1 VNGRRARLARLA
13 RSAGARHGAVVGG
26 AMLVAGVLDYAVSV
40 VAGRWLGPT
49 DFGVFVSV
57 TAILQV
63 LLGVATAVRIVV
75 AHYGAA
81 ITAHPGG
88 AGELGAFLRA
98 VRSWCWRRGLAA
110 TAVAVVL
117 SPLLVRPL
125 RLATAWP
132 LWAASGMVLML
143 VLREAAL
150 GALQGVQEF
159 GALGLVQV
167 SQAVLRLTLA
177 AALIALGAGAPG
189 AIVAQPLAA
198 AAALALGARRLRP
211 YLAPRAGASGR
222 PVSWAYSASTV
233 AGLTLLGVLTNL
245 DALVV
250 KMSFSPAVAGDYGPV
265 VTFARISFFVPCG
278 LSFVLLPKATR
289 RGATGRDARPLVLL
303 SLAAVL
309 APGLALSAGYLLAP
323 GAVVRHVFT
332 GAYGD
337 PGLVLGLASV
347 AATLYAGV
355 NIWLTYAL
363 AVRRPQFVYAL
374 AGLVAVQAVLMFG
387 AAARGLG
394 AMTLTMVVGGVVG
407 NAAGWLTTCAR
418 RPEVA
423 RSVGA
428 ALAPAAE
435 QGG

>member
-1 VNGRRARLARLA
+1 MNRRSARLARLA
-13 RSAGARHGAVVGG
+13 RSAGARHGMMVGG
-26 AMLVAGVLDYAVSV
+26 AMLVAGMLDYAVSV

-49 DFGVFVSV
+49 GFGVFVSV

-63 LLGVATAVRIVV
+63 LLGVATAIRIVV

-110 TAVAVVL
+110 TAIAVVV

-125 RLATAWP
+125 RLSTAWP

-143 VLREAAL
+143 FLREAAL
-150 GALQGVQEF
+150 GALQGVQAF
-159 GALGLVQV
+159 DGLGLVQV
-167 SQAVLRLTLA
+167 CQALLRITLA
-177 AALIALGAGAPG
+177 AALIALGAGASG
-189 AIVAQPLAA
+189 AILAQPLAA
-198 AAALALGARRLRP
+198 AGALALGARWLRP
-211 YLAPRAGASGR
+211 YLGARAEASGR
-222 PVSWAYSASTV
+222 RVSWAYSASTV
-233 AGLTLLGVLTNL
+233 VGLTMLGVLTNL

-278 LSFVLLPKATR
+278 LSFVLLPKATQ

-309 APGLALSAGYLLAP
+309 APGLALSLGYLLAP
-323 GAVVRHVFT
+323 GAIVRHVFT
-332 GAYGD
+332 GAYAD
-337 PGLVLGLASV
+337 PGVVLGLASL
-347 AATLYAGV
+347 AATLHAGV

-363 AVRRPQFVYAL
+363 AVGRPQFVYAL
-374 AGLVAVQAVLMFG
+374 AGLVLVQAVLMF
-387 AAARGLG
+387 AAAGRGLT
-394 AMTLTMVVGGVVG
+394 AMVLTMVAGGVVG
-407 NAAGWLTTCAR
+407 NVGGWLTTCAR
-418 RPEVA
+418 RAEEGREA
-423 RSVGA
+423 AA
-428 ALAPAAE
+428 ALPRAIE